1 MKTIKELNDAL
12 GKKTIKPEVKLKN
25 DLRFTIPQLDNLQN
39 LVDNNYYTKEEIQN
53 FISQLKENIST
64 EANKIQDLNQI
75 IFKNNN
81 LIIYWDKL
89 NENAKVPTKRD
100 EDAGFDIYT
109 TDSNIVLK
117 PGETKFFSTGLRSAF
132 PKEFWIEIKE
142 RGSTGAVGLSV
153 RSGVIDSGYRG
164 EWKIMLTNVNN
175 YPVEFSCDVDK
186 VTYVKGKIFKNRIK
200 KVIYPLSK
208 AIAQAVVIPLP
219 HIECCPWDE
228 TQVAASER
236 GQTGWGASGK

>member
-1 MKTIKELNDAL
+1 MKTMDELKKELNIL
-12 GKKTIKPEVKLKN
+12 KTAPMLEN
-25 DLRFTIPQLDNLQN
+25 AW
-39 LVDNNYYTKEEIQN
+39 YSKEEIQN
-53 FISQLKENIST
+53 FISQLEEKIKEQAKYIN
-64 EANKIQDLNQI
+64 NLNQI
-75 IFKNNN
+75 VFENSN
-81 LIIYWDKL
+81 LTIYWDLMGIWSKM
-89 NENAKVPTKRD
+89 PTKRD
-100 EDAGFDIYT
+100 EDAGFDIY
-109 TDSNIVLK
+109 SSELEVVLK

-132 PKEFWIEIKE
+132 PKNYWIEIKE

-175 YPVEFSCDVDK
+175 YPVEFSHGVDK
-186 VTYVKGKIFKNRIK
+186 VTYVYGKIFKNKIK

-219 HIECCPWDE
+219 TITCKPWDAE
-228 TQVAASER
+228 KIEASER

>member
-1 MKTIKELNDAL
+1 MKTMNELKEKIKHFEH
-12 GKKTIKPEVKLKN
+12 GIIST
-25 DLRFTIPQLDNLQN
+25 DNLVEFN
-39 LVDNNYYTKEEIQN
+39 WYNKEEIQN
-53 FISQLKENIST
+53 FISQLKENISI

-75 IFKNNN
+75 VFKNNN

-100 EDAGFDIYT
+100 EDAGFDIYS
-109 TDSNIVLK
+109 DSAEDIILK
-117 PGETKFFSTGLRSAF
+117 PNETKFFSTGLRSAF
-132 PKEFWIEIKE
+132 PKEFWVEIKE

-164 EWKIMLTNVNN
+164 EWKIMLTNVNK
-175 YPVEFSCDVDK
+175 YPVIFSHSEDK
-186 VTYVKGKIFKNRIK
+186 VTYVKGKIFKNKIK

-219 HIECCPWDE
+219 HIECRPWDE
-228 TQVAASER
+228 TQIAASER

>member
-1 MKTIKELNDAL
+1 MNELYKALKIDTDAL
-12 GKKTIKPEVKLKN
+12 VEKT
-25 DLRFTIPQLDNLQN
+25 F
-39 LVDNNYYTKEEIQN
+39 YTKEEVQN
-53 FISQLKENIST
+53 FISQLKENINI

-75 IFKNNN
+75 VFKNNN
-81 LIIYWDKL
+81 LIIYWDIL
-89 NENAKVPTKRD
+89 NLNAKMPTKRD
-100 EDAGFDIYT
+100 EDAGFDIYS
-109 TDSNIVLK
+109 DSAEDIILK
-117 PGETKFFSTGLRSAF
+117 PNETKFFSTGLRSAF

-164 EWKIMLTNVNN
+164 EWKIMLTNVNK
-175 YPVEFSCDVDK
+175 YPVVFSHTVDK
-186 VTYVKGKIFKNRIK
+186 VTYVKGKIFKNKVK

-219 HIECCPWDE
+219 HIECRPWDE

>member
-1 MKTIKELNDAL
+1 MKEMKELYSAL
-12 GKKTIKPEVKLKN
+12 QVTSSLSNIEDVW
-25 DLRFTIPQLDNLQN
+25 
-39 LVDNNYYTKEEIQN
+39 YTKEKIDEFVASIEQN
-53 FISQLKENIST
+53 SLEQVKNI
-64 EANKIQDLNQI
+64 NNLNQI
-75 IFKNNN
+75 VFENSN
-81 LIIYWDKL
+81 LTIYWDVMGIWSKM
-89 NENAKVPTKRD
+89 PTKRD
-100 EDAGFDIYT
+100 EDAGFDIY
-109 TDSNIVLK
+109 SSELEVILK

-132 PKEFWIEIKE
+132 PKNYWIEIKE

-175 YPVEFSCDVDK
+175 YPVEFSHGVDK
-186 VTYVKGKIFKNRIK
+186 VTYVYGKIFKNKIK

-219 HIECCPWDE
+219 TITCKPWDAE
-228 TQVAASER
+228 KIEASER

>member
-1 MKTIKELNDAL
+1 MKMEELKEKIKHFEHGIIN
-12 GKKTIKPEVKLKN
+12 TN
-25 DLRFTIPQLDNLQN
+25 N
-39 LVDNNYYTKEEIQN
+39 LVEFNWYTKEEIQN
-53 FISQLKENIST
+53 FISQLKENISI

-75 IFKNNN
+75 VFKNNN

-89 NENAKVPTKRD
+89 NESAKVPTKRD
-100 EDAGFDIYT
+100 EDAGFDIYS
-109 TDSNIVLK
+109 DSAEDIVLK
-117 PGETKFFSTGLRSAF
+117 PNETKFFSTGLRSAF
-132 PKEFWIEIKE
+132 PNNFWVEIKE

-164 EWKIMLTNVNN
+164 EWKIMLTNVNK
-175 YPVEFSCDVDK
+175 YPVIFSHSVDK
-186 VTYVKGKIFKNRIK
+186 VTYIKSKIFKNKVK

-219 HIECCPWDE
+219 HIECRPWDE

>member
-1 MKTIKELNDAL
+1 MEKTQELFMVATDTPYSIEQCFYN
-12 GKKTIKPEVKLKN
+12 
-25 DLRFTIPQLDNLQN
+25 
-39 LVDNNYYTKEEIQN
+39 KEEIQN
-53 FISQLKENIST
+53 FIKELKENIET
-64 EANKIQDLNQI
+64 QANRINDLKQI
-75 IFKNNN
+75 VSKNSN
-81 LIIYWDKL
+81 LTIYWDL
-89 NENAKVPTKRD
+89 LESRAKIPTKRD

-109 TDSNIVLK
+109 TELNATLK

-132 PKEFWIEIKE
+132 PKNYWIEIKE

-164 EWKIMLTNVNN
+164 EWKIMLTNVNK
-175 YPVEFSCDVDK
+175 YPVEFSHDVDK
-186 VTYVKGKIFKNRIK
+186 VTYVYGGIFKKKIK

-219 HIECCPWDE
+219 YIECCWDRSMVD
-228 TQVAASER
+228 QYQSDR

>member
-1 MKTIKELNDAL
+1 MKTMSELYKAL
-12 GKKTIKPEVKLKN
+12 SIEDSLTTMES
-25 DLRFTIPQLDNLQN
+25 RF
-39 LVDNNYYTKEEIQN
+39 YEKEEIQN
-53 FISQLKENIST
+53 FISQLEEKIKEQ
-64 EANKIQDLNQI
+64 ANLINDLNQI
-75 IFKNNN
+75 VFKNSN
-81 LIIYWDKL
+81 LIIYWDL
-89 NENAKVPTKRD
+89 LSLRATMPSKRD

-109 TDSNIVLK
+109 IENEAVLK

-132 PKEFWIEIKE
+132 PENYWVEIKE

-164 EWKIMLTNVNN
+164 EWKIMLTNVNK
-175 YPVEFSCDVDK
+175 YPVEFSYEVDK
-186 VTYVKGKIFKNRIK
+186 VTYVYGKIFKNKIK

-219 HIECCPWDE
+219 NIQCKWDKAMVDG
-228 TQVAASER
+228 TKSDR

>member
-1 MKTIKELNDAL
+1 MKTMSELYKAL
-12 GKKTIKPEVKLKN
+12 SIEDSPTTMES
-25 DLRFTIPQLDNLQN
+25 RF
-39 LVDNNYYTKEEIQN
+39 YEKEEIQN
-53 FISQLKENIST
+53 FISQLEEKIKEQ
-64 EANKIQDLNQI
+64 ANKTKDLNQI
-75 IFKNNN
+75 VFENSN
-81 LIIYWDKL
+81 LIIYWDL
-89 NENAKVPTKRD
+89 LTLRAIMPTKRK

-109 TDSNIVLK
+109 IENEAILK

-132 PKEFWIEIKE
+132 PGNYWIEIKE

-175 YPVEFSCDVDK
+175 YPVEFSYNVDK
-186 VTYVKGKIFKNRIK
+186 VTYVYGKIFKKRIK
-200 KVIYPLSK
+200 KVIYPLTK

-219 HIECCPWDE
+219 NIECKWDRAMVDG
-228 TQVAASER
+228 TKSDR